1 MKTPF
6 LATSIALIAAVPNAY
21 ARPGTFPDIVAAVT
35 FGAGGRANGSGSV
48 NRAH

>member
-6 LATSIALIAAVPNAY
+6 LATSIALLAAVPTAH
-21 ARPGTFPDIVAAVT
+21 ARPGNVPDIVAAVT

-48 NRAH
+48 HRAH